1 MSRDHPLAPHRAAL
15 LGLVIV
21 LGLVAVLAASGPT
34 WWKRYYYPLDY
45 EAEIAAAAD
54 EYDVDPYLVAAVI
67 ECESGFDPGEVS
79 DVGAVGL
86 MQLMSPTACDVAGD
100 AGMDPGSLDERAL
113 ADPETNIG
121 LGTCYLA
128 TLLDRYEESDAGD
141 ARSGKILALAAYN
154 AGMGRVDEWAP
165 GADVGAV
172 DAGVDG
178 DAMARMYP
186 ETRHY
191 VLRVLAV
198 RDEYERLYPHAF

>member
-15 LGLVIV
+15 FGLVIV
-21 LGLVAVLAASGPT
+21 LGLVAALAASGPT
-34 WWKRYYYPLDY
+34 WLKRYYYPLDY

-67 ECESGFDPGEVS
+67 ECESGFDPDEVS
-79 DVGAVGL
+79 EVGAVGL
-86 MQLMSPTACDVAGD
+86 MQLMSPTARDVAED
-100 AGMDPGSLDERAL
+100 AGVDPGAVDEGAL

-128 TLLDRYEESDAGD
+128 KLLDRYEKPGAED
-141 ARSGKILALAAYN
+141 ARAGRVFALAAYN

-165 GADVGAV
+165 GAYVGAA
-172 DAGVDG
+172 DAGAED
-178 DAMARMYP
+178 DAMSRMYP

-198 RDEYERLYPHAF
+198 REEYERLYPHAF